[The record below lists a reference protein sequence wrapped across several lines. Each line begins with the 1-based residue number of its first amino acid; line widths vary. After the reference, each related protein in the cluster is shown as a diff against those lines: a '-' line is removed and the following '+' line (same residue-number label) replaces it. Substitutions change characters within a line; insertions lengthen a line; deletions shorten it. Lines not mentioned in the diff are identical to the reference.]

1 MGWERRGLNGVYF
14 YKSVRRNG
22 LPRKV
27 YYGRGRAA
35 ETFAR
40 LEAQQRKQRQAER
53 AAFHAEQA
61 LVAPA
66 LHALRVFS
74 ALVDLLAKATLLLA
88 EYHEHH
94 RCWRRRHGSTE
105 QGSPR

>member
-27 YYGRGRAA
+27 YLGRGQAA
-35 ETFAR
+35 ETCAR
-40 LEAQQRKQRQAER
+40 LDAQNRKQRQAER
-53 AAFHAEQA
+53 AALDAEQA

-66 LHALRVFS
+66 DHALRDFA
-74 ALVDLLAKATLLLA
+74 ALVDLLARATLLLA
-88 EYHEHH
+88 GYHEHH
-94 RCWRRRHGSTE
+94 RCWRRRHD
-105 QGSPR
+105 PCA